1 MDETERTC
9 KSLTRLTLDAKI
21 LSRINGPNLYLIGLL
36 SLLTFVPYSPS
47 LLEAARHHKAKS
59 EKVRVYQLRPPPPPP
74 PWDTPT
80 CGTRTR
86 RTMALDPGFGNPLLP

>member
-36 SLLTFVPYSPS
+36 SPLTFVPYSPS
-47 LLEAARHHKAKS
+47 LLEAARHSRDALRASQS
-59 EKVRVYQLRPPPPPP
+59 EVRE
-74 PWDTPT
+74 
-80 CGTRTR
+80 G
-86 RTMALDPGFGNPLLP
+86 